1 MSSPADSVL
10 TLSNCRR
17 VMQVSSAKGDIPESH
32 SYFSGKLD
40 GSKSLYIVYS
50 SPDFSR
56 QRKGASQV

>member
-1 MSSPADSVL
+1 MNLHSASK
-10 TLSNCRR
+10 